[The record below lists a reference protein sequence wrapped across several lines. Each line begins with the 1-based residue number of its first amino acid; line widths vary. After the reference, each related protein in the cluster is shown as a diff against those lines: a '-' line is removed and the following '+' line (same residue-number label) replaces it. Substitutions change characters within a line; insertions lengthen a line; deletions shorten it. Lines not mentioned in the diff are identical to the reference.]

1 MSLEELPV
9 ELLQTILKG
18 LCPRELAALSSI
30 SRPIHPVA
38 MRELYTSITLK
49 KRKQSR
55 LLAKSLKH
63 RPAKASFVKY
73 LVVGSSVTA
82 DSDAV
87 KALPDIVKHLDQ
99 LKHFEITAD
108 ETSSKRLNT
117 VIHALKAEQLTHLT
131 LLTDLQPIGGLV
143 DFIVGRHR
151 NLQELHLSPNAL
163 CGDKIPTLALTK
175 LEEFVGPS
183 WCFSRQT
190 VEMPLF
196 QVSIAWSAEAPEAGT
211 EDIITSL
218 AMSLDAI
225 TTSFPDLRGLEIS
238 SSVIIN
244 SPNTVRRLATSLA
257 KMQKLIALSFN
268 PSLVL
273 SDQRRGGIDLLQIV
287 DNAKSIRSL
296 SCCGVSWSKV
306 DDRWVHVEKNC

>member
-1 MSLEELPV
+1 MQSANG
-9 ELLQTILKG
+9 LLKL
-18 LCPRELAALSSI
+18 R
-30 SRPIHPVA
+30 R
-38 MRELYTSITLK
+38 
-49 KRKQSR
+49 
-55 LLAKSLKH
+55 
-63 RPAKASFVKY
+63 
-73 LVVGSSVTA
+73 A

-131 LLTDLQPIGGLV
+131 LLTDLQPIGDLV
-143 DFIVGRHR
+143 DFIVGRHP

-218 AMSLDAI
+218 AMSCRDSLKVLCCSKPGPCEELVDAI

-244 SPNTVRRLATSLA
+244 SVRCHLILAHASDEETPALA
-257 KMQKLIALSFN
+257 Q
-268 PSLVL
+268 
-273 SDQRRGGIDLLQIV
+273 QR
-287 DNAKSIRSL
+287 
-296 SCCGVSWSKV
+296 
-306 DDRWVHVEKNC
+306 